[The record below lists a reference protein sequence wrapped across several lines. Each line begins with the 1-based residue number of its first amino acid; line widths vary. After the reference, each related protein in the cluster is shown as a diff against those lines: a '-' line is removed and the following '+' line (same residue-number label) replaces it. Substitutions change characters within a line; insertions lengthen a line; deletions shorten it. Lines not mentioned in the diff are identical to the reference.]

1 MWHPV
6 LSCHYYVR
14 VNYLWWWSHFVIYSD
29 LSSFFRWCHADKVWI
44 LLNLLLTHRYMYL
57 RNKLL
62 FTIGLGCVPVN
73 EGGQKFSSR
82 SYWSNPSYTAI
93 NTNRVLRALS
103 STCVTFYPLVLKSLA
118 LMIGSTT
125 LRLCFYL
132 PNGPKWTMDAMMME
146 KLKLNRLIFRTNRI
160 FFQTNQTAIVGD
172 KFGYAILSGCLF

>member
-44 LLNLLLTHRYMYL
+44 LLLLTHRYMYL

-103 STCVTFYPLVLKSLA
+103 SKCVGFKVSRIDDRVNNTTLVLLFTEWTQ
-118 LMIGSTT
+118 MN
-125 LRLCFYL
+125 
-132 PNGPKWTMDAMMME
+132 NGRNDDGKIKT
-146 KLKLNRLIFRTNRI
+146 
-160 FFQTNQTAIVGD
+160 
-172 KFGYAILSGCLF
+172 

>member
-1 MWHPV
+1 
-6 LSCHYYVR
+6 
-14 VNYLWWWSHFVIYSD
+14 
-29 LSSFFRWCHADKVWI
+29 
-44 LLNLLLTHRYMYL
+44 MYL

-132 PNGPKWTMDAMMME
+132 PNGPKWTMDDG
-146 KLKLNRLIFRTNRI
+146 KIKT
-160 FFQTNQTAIVGD
+160 
-172 KFGYAILSGCLF
+172 

>member
-1 MWHPV
+1 
-6 LSCHYYVR
+6 
-14 VNYLWWWSHFVIYSD
+14 
-29 LSSFFRWCHADKVWI
+29 
-44 LLNLLLTHRYMYL
+44 MYL

-125 LRLCFYL
+125 LSLCFYL
-132 PNGPKWTMDAMMME
+132 PNGPKWTMDAMMVE